1 MKDVSEQVDNI
12 DKLQA
17 DYNNLLARYRALKI
31 RHNNLVENISHEK
44 SKFSSFTG
52 SELNS
57 IALALEGFNK
67 DYKGIISESD
77 YKRLM
82 EEIRKEEE
90 IQKKKRLEFFRVF
103 ING

>member
-1 MKDVSEQVDNI
+1 MDTKINDNGVDERQNR
-12 DKLQA
+12 
-17 DYNNLLARYRALKI
+17 N
-31 RHNNLVENISHEK
+31 
-44 SKFSSFTG
+44 FSQFNQ

-67 DYKGIISESD
+67 DYEGIISESD

-90 IQKKKRLEFFRVF
+90 IQKKKREGFYQWL
-103 ING
+103 NKN

>member
-1 MKDVSEQVDNI
+1 MDTKINDNGVDER
-12 DKLQA
+12 QA
-17 DYNNLLARYRALKI
+17 
-31 RHNNLVENISHEK
+31 
-44 SKFSSFTG
+44 KFSQFNQ

-90 IQKKKRLEFFRVF
+90 IQKKKREGFY
-103 ING
+103 